1 MPVRASTAAKENAMV
16 LAIIIGL
23 LALFSLIS
31 FLLDTDEPRQAS
43 VDPANDYAPYLM
55 RFSAH

>member
-1 MPVRASTAAKENAMV
+1 MII
-16 LAIIIGL
+16 AIVIGL

-31 FLLDTDEPRQAS
+31 FLLDTDEPRQAR

>member
-1 MPVRASTAAKENAMV
+1 MAVNNLQRRSTRMII
-16 LAIIIGL
+16 AIVIGL

>member
-1 MPVRASTAAKENAMV
+1 MIV
-16 LAIIIGL
+16 AIVIGL

-31 FLLDTDEPRQAS
+31 FLLGTDEPRQAS
-43 VDPANDYAPYLM
+43 VDPANDYAAYLM

>member
-1 MPVRASTAAKENAMV
+1 MAVLNLQRRSTRV
-16 LAIIIGL
+16 IVAIVIGL

-43 VDPANDYAPYLM
+43 VDPAYDYAPYLM